1 MQAVIRSKFHH
12 LQREKRPASF
22 NQKSHKKIIAVFTV
36 EFAGALALNN
46 FPRGLSEWIGASM
59 KALGNELSC
68 SMPLPCT
75 LYPPKPSFSGKFN
88 YDQNPKKKT
97 IN

>member
-22 NQKSHKKIIAVFTV
+22 NHKSHKKIIAVFTV

-75 LYPPKPSFSGKFN
+75 VPSTNNHFDEGNLGEK
-88 YDQNPKKKT
+88 QNEM
-97 IN
+97 NN

>member
-22 NQKSHKKIIAVFTV
+22 NHKSHTKTIAVFTV

-46 FPRGLSEWIGASM
+46 FLRGLSEWIGASM
-59 KALGNELSC
+59 KALGNVKSC
-68 SMPLPCT
+68 M
-75 LYPPKPSFSGKFN
+75 YPPRTVCVSL
-88 YDQNPKKKT
+88 YLKKLKLLT
-97 IN
+97 P